1 MEFTL
6 GYLMCQQRLRL
17 LLVTVLFRYELIER
31 KMCHQS
37 VNVDVMLRFCRENS
51 KKILQSDLEV
61 KNLQFKNFNMPKNT
75 LRMKL
80 MCFPYN

>member
-31 KMCHQS
+31 KLRHQS
-37 VNVDVMLRFCRENS
+37 INVDVMLRLWRENS
-51 KKILQSDLEV
+51 KRFLQ
-61 KNLQFKNFNMPKNT
+61 
-75 LRMKL
+75 
-80 MCFPYN
+80 